1 MFVGY
6 AYGVWG
12 QRLGSSFKGKSFTFV
27 YTYIR
32 LEKNLVKKTIYWTFQ
47 EKRKS
52 PTIWTKIWKKKITI
66 IARPKRTQGKKAQD
80 QSGPHALLKH
90 IFKSTKNNN
99 N

>member
-12 QRLGSSFKGKSFTFV
+12 QRLGSSFKGKSFTYV

-52 PTIWTKIWKKKITI
+52 LKI
-66 IARPKRTQGKKAQD
+66 
-80 QSGPHALLKH
+80 
-90 IFKSTKNNN
+90 
-99 N
+99 